1 MIETEWRRLLLRRC
15 KPLRVINII
24 GATIVLLANIYVSFN
39 HSIEL
44 FRLGGFDGELA
55 YIGVVGAEVT
65 FLLGVLNITVAKLKG
80 VKAGY
85 PSYAGFYLGVTLILW
100 SNIYAG
106 LGAGVFGIILGA
118 ATPLSL
124 IIAESIIGRA
134 ILHKPPSI
142 EEGKEEDGLLKTA
155 LELYEKTGKIPSRRS
170 LMEETSATEWQAR
183 QTLSNLKSRS
193 V

>member
-1 MIETEWRRLLLRRC
+1 MKI
-15 KPLRVINII
+15 INIV
-24 GATIVLLANIYVSFN
+24 GATIVLLANVYVSFN

-80 VKAGY
+80 IKAGY

-142 EEGKEEDGLLKTA
+142 GDAKEEDGLLRSA
-155 LELYEKTGKIPSRRS
+155 MELYQKTGKIPSRRS
-170 LMEETSATEWQAR
+170 FMEESNATEWQAR
-183 QTLSNLKSRS
+183 KTISELKS
-193 V
+193 VVL